1 MAYAYEGKKLLKQ
14 ADNEHKE
21 TTKHHFLNQ
30 VLKFEK
36 KNKAKTKVKT
46 LSKLITETTSNSY
59 CHHSRIF

>member
-36 KNKAKTKVKT
+36 KKTKQKQ
-46 LSKLITETTSNSY
+46 K
-59 CHHSRIF
+59 

>member
-1 MAYAYEGKKLLKQ
+1 MVAALEIFWCTKGMAYAYEGKKLLKQ

-36 KNKAKTKVKT
+36 KKQSKNK
-46 LSKLITETTSNSY
+46 SKNMI
-59 CHHSRIF
+59 